1 MRVNRMFAA
10 PIHEALD
17 TKFLRPDKSLL
28 YSRENLKRRFLLRA
42 LLFAGSTLVTAAF
55 PFMSDFVDLFG
66 SFTLTTLT
74 FVFPSMIFIKVEG
87 KTARIEKKVW
97 HWANI
102 VVFSLLGV
110 ATTVSA
116 LRLIVNNVQNYHF
129 FADT

>member
-1 MRVNRMFAA
+1 MSRVAKGA
-10 PIHEALD
+10 ICVAKEEGATWH
-17 TKFLRPDKSLL
+17 FL
-28 YSRENLKRRFLLRA
+28 
-42 LLFAGSTLVTAAF
+42 G
-55 PFMSDFVDLFG
+55 
-66 SFTLTTLT
+66 
-74 FVFPSMIFIKVEG
+74 
-87 KTARIEKKVW
+87 RIPQKVW